1 MLEQSPAP
9 SPAHRMHVLHCDG
22 TFSSSCGRML
32 SQQSIIFRINLSC
45 EHISAWSSTLLYKF
59 FLSAFAKLRKATI
72 SFAMPV
78 HSSVYPIVRLSVRK
92 EQLRSQWTDF
102 HKLLYW
108 RIFRKYVEKIQV
120 SLKSDKNKWY
130 FIWRQI
136 RIFYHISLIS
146 S

>member
-1 MLEQSPAP
+1 MLEKSPAP
-9 SPAHRMHVLHCDG
+9 SSAHRMHVLRCNG

-32 SQQSIIFRINLSC
+32 SQQSLIVRITLSC

-78 HSSVYPIVRLSVRK
+78 HPSVYPIFRLSVRM
-92 EQLRSQWTDF
+92 EQLRSHWTDF
-102 HKLLYW
+102 HKSLYL
-108 RIFRKYVEKIQV
+108 RIYRKYVEKFQV

-130 FIWRQI
+130 FIWRPI
-136 RIFYHISLIS
+136 RIFYHISFIS